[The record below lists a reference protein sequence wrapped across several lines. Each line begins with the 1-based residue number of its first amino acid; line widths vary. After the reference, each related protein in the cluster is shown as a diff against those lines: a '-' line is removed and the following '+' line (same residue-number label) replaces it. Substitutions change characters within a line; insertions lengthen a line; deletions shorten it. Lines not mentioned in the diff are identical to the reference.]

1 MQSQILGRSRPKS
14 QDTPATPCL
23 EQQVEAPCIKLLS
36 ATSQGWG
43 WGISLRLSRPKA
55 LPLGYFSPLISLVH
69 HNAATRNAAMHNAI
83 FSHRNSYLIWIQKG
97 FTAEP
102 LRNDSGA
109 NFQRNDSDSGPK
121 VRDTGRKS
129 ELQTKSRRYSPE
141 SEPNRPEKA
150 PEWGLGASAENPP

>member
-1 MQSQILGRSRPKS
+1 MCFP
-14 QDTPATPCL
+14 
-23 EQQVEAPCIKLLS
+23 
-36 ATSQGWG
+36 
-43 WGISLRLSRPKA
+43 
-55 LPLGYFSPLISLVH
+55 FSPGKGETHKQFDPHPFPGQSREFVYVY
-69 HNAATRNAAMHNAI
+69 
-83 FSHRNSYLIWIQKG
+83 FIWIQKG

-141 SEPNRPEKA
+141 SEPNRPEKG
-150 PEWGLGASAENPP
+150 PEWVLGASAENPP

>member
-1 MQSQILGRSRPKS
+1 MASSLIDRKEPEGKNAKGKNFR
-14 QDTPATPCL
+14 
-23 EQQVEAPCIKLLS
+23 KL
-36 ATSQGWG
+36 
-43 WGISLRLSRPKA
+43 R
-55 LPLGYFSPLISLVH
+55 V
-69 HNAATRNAAMHNAI
+69 
-83 FSHRNSYLIWIQKG
+83 IWIQKG

-141 SEPNRPEKA
+141 SEPNRPEKG